1 MDFKKQN
8 ITFVLQSIY
17 DISDKSKEIVSLKII
32 HSMQDYNLRFKQI
45 FNLLIKTT
53 EPLYLTNVS
62 IEILNNAIYHLGI
75 TVLY

>member
-1 MDFKKQN
+1 
-8 ITFVLQSIY
+8 
-17 DISDKSKEIVSLKII
+17 
-32 HSMQDYNLRFKQI
+32 MQDYNLRFKQI

-75 TVLY
+75 TVLYWKWI

>member
-1 MDFKKQN
+1 MDFKKQH
-8 ITFVLQSIY
+8 ITFVLQSVY